1 MASVNEL
8 LDMTGRTAIVTG
20 GGTHLGNAMA
30 ETLCE
35 LGAAVY
41 IASRRGDLCEQVA
54 AEMRAK
60 SSAVPEVLEGPQ
72 RRSVP
77 SPSGAPWAREGQGVG
92 RGQESGHGAA
102 TIRPAQGAQRPWD
115 ITGLACDA
123 TKEDQV
129 NALVDRVIAERG
141 RLDVMIAN
149 AGGGRPTSYPPHGK
163 LSEFVQALE
172 INMVSTYLCAQAAAR
187 AMVPARKGS
196 IITLG
201 SIAATLGTDRRTYGP
216 EFTRSG
222 PHYMAAKGGV
232 LQLTR
237 ALACEFGE
245 WSITV
250 NCISPGQIPKPGV
263 VAPAQVER
271 FRQMNPLQRTGTRDD
286 IKGVV
291 AVLASDAGR
300 WITGQNFLV
309 DGGWSIW

>member
-1 MASVNEL
+1 MTVLEL
-8 LDMTGRTAIVTG
+8 LDMTGRVAIVTG
-20 GGTHLGNAMA
+20 GGTHLGRTMA

-41 IASRRGDLCEQVA
+41 IASRRGGLCERVA
-54 AEMRAK
+54 AEMRAL
-60 SSAVPEVLEGPQ
+60 SAI
-72 RRSVP
+72 P
-77 SPSGAPWAREGQGVG
+77 SPSPESSPTGRGAPG
-92 RGQESGHGAA
+92 RSS
-102 TIRPAQGAQRPWD
+102 PAGGTGDRRQWD
-115 ITGLACDA
+115 VTGLACDA

-129 NALVDRVIAERG
+129 NALVERVVSERG

-163 LSEFVQALE
+163 LAEFMEAIEL
-172 INMVSTYLCAQAAAR
+172 NMVSTYLCAQAAAR
-187 AMVPARKGS
+187 AMVPRRQGS

-201 SIAATLGTDRRTYGP
+201 SIAATLGTDKRIYSSGFR
-216 EFTRSG
+216 RSG

-245 WSITV
+245 HGITV
-250 NCISPGQIPKPGV
+250 NCISPGQIPKLDV
-263 VAPAQVER
+263 VSPEQVEK
-271 FRQMNPLQRTGTRDD
+271 FRTMVPLQRTGTPEDL
-286 IKGVV
+286 KGIV

>member
-1 MASVNEL
+1 MTVQQL
-8 LDMTGRTAIVTG
+8 FDMTGRVAIVTG
-20 GGTHLGNAMA
+20 GATHLGSAMA

-41 IASRRGDLCEQVA
+41 IASRRGELCEQVA
-54 AEMRAK
+54 AEMRA
-60 SSAVPEVLEGPQ
+60 
-72 RRSVP
+72 RSVLP
-77 SPSGAPWAREGQGVG
+77 SQAGGQAEDRGQAPGRAAQALPHAPGAP
-92 RGQESGHGAA
+92 
-102 TIRPAQGAQRPWD
+102 RPWD

-129 NALVDRVIAERG
+129 NALVDRVVAERG

-163 LSEFVQALE
+163 LSEFVQTLE

-196 IITLG
+196 IVTLG
-201 SIAATLGTDRRTYGP
+201 SIAATLGTDRRIYGP

-245 WSITV
+245 WGITV

-263 VAPAQVER
+263 VHPAQVER

>member
-1 MASVNEL
+1 VGYLSCLEGGMTVQQL
-8 LDMTGRTAIVTG
+8 FDMTGRVAIVTG
-20 GGTHLGNAMA
+20 GGTHLGKAMA

-41 IASRRGDLCEQVA
+41 IASRRGGLCEQVA
-54 AEMRAK
+54 AEMR
-60 SSAVPEVLEGPQ
+60 E
-72 RRSVP
+72 RP
-77 SPSGAPWAREGQGVG
+77 SPTPSPRG
-92 RGQESGHGAA
+92 RGH
-102 TIRPAQGAQRPWD
+102 D
-115 ITGLACDA
+115 VTGVACDA

-129 NALVDRVIAERG
+129 NALVDRVMKERG

-149 AGGGRPTSYPPHGK
+149 AGGGRSTSYPPHGK
-163 LSEFVQALE
+163 LSEFVQTLE
-172 INMVSTYLCAQAAAR
+172 VNMVSTYLCAQAAAR
-187 AMVPARKGS
+187 AMVPARRGS

-201 SIAATLGTDRRTYGP
+201 SIAATLGSDKRIYGP
-216 EFTRSG
+216 NFTRSG

-245 WSITV
+245 WGITV
-250 NCISPGQIPKPGV
+250 NCVSPGQIPKDTV
-263 VAPAQVER
+263 DPAQVER

>member
-1 MASVNEL
+1 MTVQQL
-8 LDMTGRTAIVTG
+8 FDMTGRVAIVTG

-41 IASRRGDLCEQVA
+41 VASRRGGLCEQVA
-54 AEMRAK
+54 AEMRAR
-60 SSAVPEVLEGPQ
+60 SA
-72 RRSVP
+72 VP
-77 SPSGAPWAREGQGVG
+77 SPSQGEGQDGGRGG
-92 RGQESGHGAA
+92 RGQAA
-102 TIRPAQGAQRPWD
+102 SRSAAALRPAQGAERPWD

-129 NALVDRVIAERG
+129 NGLVDRVMAERA

-163 LSEFVQALE
+163 LSEFVQTLE
-172 INMVSTYLCAQAAAR
+172 VNMVSTYLCDQAAAR
-187 AMVPARKGS
+187 AMVPARKES

-201 SIAATLGTDRRTYGP
+201 SDKRIYGP
-216 EFTRSG
+216 DFTSSG
-222 PHYMAAKGGV
+222 PRYMAAKGGV

-237 ALACEFGE
+237 ALACEYGE
-245 WSITV
+245 WGITV
-250 NCISPGQIPKPGV
+250 NCVSPGQVPKPDV
-263 VAPAQVER
+263 VDPAQVER

-291 AVLASDAGR
+291 AVLASDTGR

-309 DGGWSIW
+309 DGGWSAW